1 MSRLLT
7 IVSLLLLVGGQFIP
21 RDATTDSPDA
31 RDTHYFKIDKHQ
43 KVLGPAGHLTPEL
56 LLQLVSVTVDQPQF
70 WPDEIVRVRVLMP
83 GRASQ
88 KVSISWNKR
97 DATPQ
102 KLTAELDEAGLAVVQ
117 LADGKQDR
125 MQLGE
130 YRVDVTSADTKAKGS
145 STFAVVEG
153 TLGTVS
159 LAYDFERVTSTEALD
174 KVKAGWF
181 MGNASGAGQ
190 RWGNGLSFKNQL
202 RVDNQPFDGEVEIVP
217 RCMLSGCNG
226 IVAGPKQKFTVS
238 KGELAATV
246 QINGHSGPFQIE
258 IITARGS
265 LRHQFEGS
273 GHVEREMLLVS
284 KGVHWQHRVSL
295 APYEGTTQLQGR
307 ALWADKLPQATEA
320 DAFDVEQLQPV
331 AGKLKFVVRV
341 GIEQAAVLV
350 YCPKPDGTFEAKPF
364 AVPEKLAKGDVVQ
377 VPVSGALSLVAIGG
391 KVSAGATKDQFVEGY
406 VMAFAPS
413 DLVAKIV
420 APEKGA
426 PFSTVRVELQIHDS
440 TGAPVATSGLLEAY
454 DIRVAAKDAAG
465 PLASAVGDS
474 VRSSGR
480 HINSWIDPIE
490 LERQRIAEEK
500 QRIEDEKREKLEQ
513 RRELIRQKKEERE
526 EKHREKAMEK
536 AARSPSKDGV
546 GGMGMRGSV
555 VGGGG
560 ASYGYAMGA
569 GSAPAAK
576 MMVGRAGRSN
586 SGGHQHTEEEE
597 ELGEQ
602 VREGEVKITYVAI
615 VKTDKDGHAYV
626 DVPTPPQTGRLALR
640 FTPVRAL
647 SWTQAQAQ
655 VDIQRVA
662 SVEAEVPHL
671 LVAGGELD
679 LQIVTQNQSS
689 SPLTLEVKGAGLAQ
703 PIQKPVASGKQH
715 HMIAWPAQ
723 AGELQ
728 MQLTDEKGKI
738 IDKRLYKIADVAKQ
752 KVTWSRLEL
761 GGNKPIALQPGT
773 RAIVYKGP
781 GELLH
786 GIVTNMLTTMES
798 WFPHAEALSAK
809 IAVTGSLMAAI
820 QQKILVDDGY
830 NQVLRGSFENSLT
843 LLQQLYDPATQMLRP
858 FPGLPPNARW
868 TAWAASNL
876 QIAKR
881 SMKLSPQLRNNFAA
895 PIGRLEQLCKDLDAG
910 FAARHEKVAE
920 IAGYDPQQD
929 GLEVVEVE
937 VDGQIRFSTVTDD
950 AVQKFV
956 IDQLAPALDPVD
968 GANEAELGKALDK
981 FRFARALE
989 RVGRLQW
996 LVGQA
1001 KVAFQAGDRGKPAFD
1016 KLFGVVARGFIL
1028 AQEPGMLQGPAL
1040 LGGVYSQ
1047 PMALPRFVELL
1058 LLMGSRPA
1066 PTGAVAPALVGQ
1078 MKAIKYAEPFEVT
1091 ALQHLTLP
1099 TGAIVRIDKAGEV
1112 DLRAPIEKPFVTA
1125 EVSAQSLKI
1134 GQQGEIV
1141 LTLAPDQDPLEFYA
1155 LIAVPVTV
1163 GIKQTE
1169 DALSDYKGQLIYG
1182 QQAMGS
1188 GKMQM
1193 IAVPFRGSRTMR
1205 LLIEGLM
1212 PGQAPGLVAV
1222 RHVHDPARAC
1232 AVAIPAVRVPPGG

>member
-7 IVSLLLLVGGQFIP
+7 IFSLLLLVGAQFIP
-21 RDATTDSPDA
+21 RDASTDAPDA
-31 RDTHYFKIDKHQ
+31 RDTRYFKIDKHQ
-43 KVLGPAGHLTPEL
+43 KVIGSAAHLTPEL
-56 LLQLVSVTVDQPQF
+56 MLQLVSVTVDQPQF
-70 WPDEIVRVRVLMP
+70 WPDETVRVRVMMP

-88 KVSISWNKR
+88 RILISWNKR
-97 DATPQ
+97 DATPK

-125 MQLGE
+125 LQLGE
-130 YRVDVTSADTKAKGS
+130 YRVDVTSLDTKAKGT

-159 LAYDFERVTSTEALD
+159 LAYEFERVTSTAQLD
-174 KVKAGWF
+174 QVKAGWF

-226 IVAGPKQKFTVS
+226 IVAGPKQKFMVS

-258 IITARGS
+258 IITDRGS

-295 APYEGTTQLQGR
+295 APYEGTKQLTGR
-307 ALWADKLPQATEA
+307 ALWADRLPQASES

-331 AGKLKFVVRV
+331 DGKMKFVVRV
-341 GIEQAAVLV
+341 ALEQAAVLV
-350 YCPKPDGTFEAKPF
+350 YSPKANGTFEATPF

-377 VPVSGALSLVAIGG
+377 VPVSGALSLIAIGG
-391 KVSAGATKDQFVEGY
+391 KVSSGPTRDQFVEGY
-406 VMAFAPS
+406 VMGFAPS

-420 APEKGA
+420 APEKGS
-426 PFSTVRVELQIHDS
+426 PFSTVRVELQIRD
-440 TGAPVATSGLLEAY
+440 TAGAPVATSGLLEAY

-480 HINSWIDPIE
+480 HINSWVDPIE

-500 QRIEDEKREKLEQ
+500 RRKDEEKQEKLEQ
-513 RRELIRQKKEERE
+513 RREQQRQKKEEQDERRRD
-526 EKHREKAMEK
+526 KVMEK
-536 AARSPSKDGV
+536 AARSPSKDGI
-546 GGMGMRGSV
+546 GGLGIRGSG

-560 ASYGYAMGA
+560 QGYGYASGS
-569 GSAPAAK
+569 GSAAPK
-576 MMVGRAGRSN
+576 MMVGRAGSSN
-586 SGGHQHTEEEE
+586 NGGHHHGEEEE

-615 VKTDKDGHAYV
+615 VKTDKDGHVFV

-640 FTPVRAL
+640 FTPVRGL
-647 SWTQAQAQ
+647 SWTQAVAQ
-655 VDIQRVA
+655 VDVQRVA
-662 SVEAEVPHL
+662 SVEAQVPRL

-679 LQIVTQNQSS
+679 LQIVTQNQSE
-689 SPLTLEVKGAGLAQ
+689 SPLTLQIKGAGLAQ
-703 PIQKPVASGKQH
+703 PIEKPVASGKQH
-715 HMIAWPAQ
+715 HVIAWPAQ

-728 MQLTDEKGKI
+728 MQLTDEAGKI
-738 IDKRLYKIADVAKQ
+738 VDKRLYKIADVAKQ

-761 GGNKPIALQPGT
+761 GGNKPVALQPGT
-773 RAIVYKGP
+773 RAIIYKGP
-781 GELLH
+781 GELMG

-809 IAVTGSLMAAI
+809 VAVTGSLLAAI

-830 NQVLRGSFENSLT
+830 TQVLRGSFENSLT
-843 LLQQLYDPATQMLRP
+843 LLQQLYDPQTQMLRP

-868 TAWAASNL
+868 TAWAAGNL

-881 SMKLSPQLRNNFAA
+881 SMKLSPQLRANFAA

-920 IAGYDPQQD
+920 VAGYDPQQD
-929 GLEVVEVE
+929 GLDVVEIE
-937 VDGQIRFSTVTDD
+937 VDGQVRFSAVTDD

-956 IDQLAPALDPVD
+956 IEELVPALDPVD

-981 FRFARALE
+981 FRFARAFE

-1001 KVAFQAGDRGKPAFD
+1001 KAAFVAGDKGKPAFD
-1016 KLFGVVARGFIL
+1016 KLFGIVARGFIL
-1028 AQEPGMLQGPAL
+1028 SQEPGMIQGPAL

-1066 PTGAVAPALVGQ
+1066 QAGNPTFQIPGLTLTV
-1078 MKAIKYAEPFEVT
+1078 KYAQPVEVT
-1091 ALQHLTLP
+1091 VQAKLTLP
-1099 TGAIVRIDKAGEV
+1099 SGAIVRIDKLGEV

-1125 EVSAQSLKI
+1125 TVSAQELKV
-1134 GQQGEIV
+1134 GQQGELV

-1155 LIAVPVTV
+1155 LIAVPTTV

-1205 LLIEGLM
+1205 LLIEGLL
-1212 PGQAPGLVAV
+1212 PGQAPGLVAI
-1222 RHVHDPARAC
+1222 RHVHDTARAC
-1232 AVAIPAVRVPPGG
+1232 AVNIPAIRVPPGG